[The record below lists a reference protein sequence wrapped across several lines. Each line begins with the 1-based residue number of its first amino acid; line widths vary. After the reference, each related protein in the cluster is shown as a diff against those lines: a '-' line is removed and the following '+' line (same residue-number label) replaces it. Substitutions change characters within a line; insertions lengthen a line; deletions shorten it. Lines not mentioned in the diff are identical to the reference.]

1 MDVKQINSAI
11 MFGTLSNV
19 ELDSIIDAVKFRR
32 ASMQRQARYTLR
44 VGSSV
49 IWVSAKRGIR
59 AEGTVTKIATK
70 YATVRDTTGSMW
82 KVPMNML
89 EAA

>member
-1 MDVKQINSAI
+1 MDIKQINSAI
-11 MFGTLSNV
+11 MFGTFTNT

-32 ASMQRQARYTLR
+32 ASMQRQARNTLR
-44 VGSSV
+44 VGSTVYWNSTKMGSRV
-49 IWVSAKRGIR
+49 Q
-59 AEGTVTKIATK
+59 GTVEKIATK
-70 YATVRDTTGSMW
+70 YATVRDPLRGLW